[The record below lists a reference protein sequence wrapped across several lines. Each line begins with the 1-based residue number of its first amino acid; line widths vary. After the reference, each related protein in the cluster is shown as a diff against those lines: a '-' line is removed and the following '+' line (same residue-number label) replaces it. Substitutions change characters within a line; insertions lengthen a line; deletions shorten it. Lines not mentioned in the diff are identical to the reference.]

1 MQNHIYCIS
10 QARHDH
16 VSRLLVAYYSIFPHK
31 NKTLFF
37 SVILPTLSKRA
48 ASCLHFIFN
57 DCHSSYDKLLDKI
70 NWPSLHNRRI
80 HDMLTLVYKSFHDLA
95 PSYINELLRER
106 NSSDNLCGKHSLSI
120 PRVQSTK
127 YGLHSFPYSAS
138 KYWNMFPE
146 LLRTAESL
154 HVFKSKVKSISFD
167 NKCCSFC
174 NQF

>member
-16 VSRLLVAYYSIFPHK
+16 VSPLLVAYYSIFPHK

-48 ASCLHFIFN
+48 ASCLHFILN

-70 NWPSLHNRRI
+70 NRPSLHNRKI
-80 HDMLTLVYKSFHDLA
+80 HDMLTLVYNYFYGLA
-95 PSYINELLRER
+95 PIYINEILIET
-106 NSSDNLCGKHSLSI
+106 NSSYNLRGKHTLSI

-127 YGLHSFPYSAS
+127 YGLHSFHYTAS
-138 KYWNMFPE
+138 KYWNMLPE
-146 LLRTAESL
+146 VLRTAESL
-154 HVFKSKVKSISFD
+154 HVFK
-167 NKCCSFC
+167 
-174 NQF
+174 